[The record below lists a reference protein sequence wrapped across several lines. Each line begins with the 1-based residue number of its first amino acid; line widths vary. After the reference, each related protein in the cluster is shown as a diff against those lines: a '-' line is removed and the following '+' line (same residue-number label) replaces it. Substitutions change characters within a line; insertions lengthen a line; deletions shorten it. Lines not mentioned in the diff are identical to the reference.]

1 MLRWRASHLF
11 DLFDHDSAA
20 LSSSF
25 FLPPNAGWC
34 LGRVIWNT
42 AVGQQ
47 LELGSWRPYG
57 LCSFPRW
64 WANSAEQ
71 VCTTGTS
78 LIVKWHAMRA
88 FTGLVSDTPEKQ
100 LSEATH
106 PNINGIG
113 YCTPWY
119 NCLQIASKDIL
130 VFLDSCICLWI
141 YPSARIACA
150 EPKVWICDA
159 MRPVTGQEVIQ
170 RTTWWS
176 TQSPLATDATGF
188 FCPCFSWIAAN
199 SIHQNKHGKNPHF
212 WLVVWNMN
220 FIFPYIGH
228 VIIPTDELIFF
239 RGVGIPPARFVW
251 RCFHLDPPRPFP
263 SGEMS
268 RTFWAISVSRPGLT
282 LKIFQDNP
290 TIKGW
295 IMNGNSDY
303 HQLYGDTIIPYHSY
317 HYYIYIYIHL

>member
-1 MLRWRASHLF
+1 M
-11 DLFDHDSAA
+11 
-20 LSSSF
+20 
-25 FLPPNAGWC
+25 
-34 LGRVIWNT
+34 
-42 AVGQQ
+42 
-47 LELGSWRPYG
+47 EL
-57 LCSFPRW
+57 
-64 WANSAEQ
+64 
-71 VCTTGTS
+71 
-78 LIVKWHAMRA
+78 
-88 FTGLVSDTPEKQ
+88 D
-100 LSEATH
+100 
-106 PNINGIG
+106 
-113 YCTPWY
+113 TPWY

-176 TQSPLATDATGF
+176 TQPPLATDGTGF

-199 SIHQNKHGKNPHF
+199 SIHQNKHEFYFSIYWACHHPK
-212 WLVVWNMN
+212 WRT
-220 FIFPYIGH
+220 Y
-228 VIIPTDELIFF
+228 IFF
-239 RGVGIPPARFVW
+239 RGVGIPPTRFVW

-282 LKIFQDNP
+282 LKIFQGNP

-303 HQLYGDTIIPYHSY
+303 HQFIGGTIIPYHSY
-317 HYYIYIYIHL
+317 HYYIYIHI